1 MTVYRDSANGDQIQ
15 MNVYGDIPK
24 IVDYIDY
31 YDGDD
36 LGNDLSKQSFVTHTE
51 DTGVIMFA
59 ETDWPL

>member
-51 DTGVIMFA
+51 DT
-59 ETDWPL
+59 